1 MDVMYQIGV
10 VDFHTGS
17 VAASQTYRS
26 FILKKVTSTAL
37 GSFDIFQGLS
47 LQEREHIAS
56 KMVLREY
63 GPRESLTCANEQR
76 TDVFF
81 IISGSVRAHVVS
93 PAGKQVHFDDLTGG
107 MMCGELSAIDNKPR
121 LCEATA
127 ETHVLV
133 AVASADVFR
142 EIMNEHPAVM
152 SAVMCLLADKVRNQM
167 RRVYEY
173 STRKVGSRVRLELL
187 RMSKQAANE
196 ADISAVK
203 FEDVP
208 THADIASRISTH
220 REAVTRE
227 LKNLEKLGVINWRPG
242 NYVVHDI
249 TALEALAQTS

>member
-1 MDVMYQIGV
+1 MKM
-10 VDFHTGS
+10 
-17 VAASQTYRS
+17 
-26 FILKKVTSTAL
+26 VTSTAL

-63 GPRESLTCANEQR
+63 APRESLTCANEQR

-93 PAGKQVHFDDLTGG
+93 PAGKQVHFEDLTGG
-107 MMCGELSAIDNKPR
+107 MMCGELSAIDRKPR

-133 AVASADVFR
+133 AVTTADVFR
-142 EIMNEHPAVM
+142 EIMSEHPAVM
-152 SAVMCLLADKVRNQM
+152 SAVMCRLADVVRIQM